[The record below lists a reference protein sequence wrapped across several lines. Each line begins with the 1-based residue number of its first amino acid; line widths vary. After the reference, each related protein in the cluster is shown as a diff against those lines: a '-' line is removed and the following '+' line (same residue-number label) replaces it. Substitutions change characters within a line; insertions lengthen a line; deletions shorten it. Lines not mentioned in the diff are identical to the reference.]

1 MQEVVRLEKKVLE
14 KVNKIID
21 LYDELKE
28 TEREIEKLLKK
39 KEQIAYRIGLNIAT
53 LKYLLKGSPLEK
65 GEVDES

>member
-1 MQEVVRLEKKVLE
+1 MEKKVLE

>member
-1 MQEVVRLEKKVLE
+1 MKKKVLE

-53 LKYLLKGSPLEK
+53 LKYLLKGHSI
-65 GEVDES
+65 GGDEINESQKT